1 MQLICVY
8 VHLRTSRK
16 CLDMLGS
23 SSTASDTQDPDAKF
37 TFQKVM
43 DSFEDPRSSLFTD
56 SMNAEM
62 EEVPELI
69 KMDPAKAEAYAPNSM
84 AFSLGGRRYVK
95 SIYTGVFK
103 HHHACRNFC
112 LTPRTWLSQERV
124 LQVSSPLSG
133 VADSMLQNGKKS
145 WSVFCEHHQLAH
157 GGNS

>member
-1 MQLICVY
+1 MCVY
-8 VHLRTSRK
+8 VYLRSSRK

-37 TFQKVM
+37 TFEKVM
-43 DSFEDPRSSLFTD
+43 ASFEDPRSSLFTD

-62 EEVPELI
+62 EEVPELLE
-69 KMDPAKAEAYAPNSM
+69 MNPEKAEKYAPNSM
-84 AFSLGGRRYVK
+84 AFSNGGRRYVK

-124 LQVSSPLSG
+124 LQVPSPLSG
-133 VADSMLQNGKKS
+133 VADSVLQTRKIS
-145 WSVFCEHHQLAH
+145 WNVFCEDHQPAH